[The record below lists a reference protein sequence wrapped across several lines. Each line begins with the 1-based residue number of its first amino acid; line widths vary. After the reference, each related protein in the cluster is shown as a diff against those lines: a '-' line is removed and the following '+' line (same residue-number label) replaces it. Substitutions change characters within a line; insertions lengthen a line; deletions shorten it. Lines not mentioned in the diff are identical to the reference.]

1 MFYIARSEVQG
12 ERERVGGVDGKGQR
26 EKRWNEEGGGR
37 EETGGEEKE
46 VHTSEKQLLTS
57 SRADI

>member
-1 MFYIARSEVQG
+1 MFYIARSEVQR

>member
-1 MFYIARSEVQG
+1 M
-12 ERERVGGVDGKGQR
+12 GGVDGKGQR

-46 VHTSEKQLLTS
+46 VHTSEKQLSTS